1 MLLDSFMSSARKSSS
16 TTFCRTSR
24 ITLGGTSK
32 SSVAHRMTQR
42 LTPKEIRQ
50 PADPA
55 AHHLADSASAAAHAL
70 ADPPGALPKAAQA
83 LA

>member
-1 MLLDSFMSSARKSSS
+1 M
-16 TTFCRTSR
+16 
-24 ITLGGTSK
+24 
-32 SSVAHRMTQR
+32 
-42 LTPKEIRQ
+42 TPKEIRH

-55 AHHLADSASAAAHAL
+55 AHPLADSASAAAHAL